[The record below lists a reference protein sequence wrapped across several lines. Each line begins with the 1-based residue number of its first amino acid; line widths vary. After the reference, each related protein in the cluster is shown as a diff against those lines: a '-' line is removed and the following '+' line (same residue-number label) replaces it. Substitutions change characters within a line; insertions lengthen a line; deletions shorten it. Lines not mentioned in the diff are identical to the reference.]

1 MVIYYLESSLN
12 LGGQE
17 VKTLAEADALGKRG
31 HSVTIVAQ
39 SDSKI
44 LRRAKEIGLRHRFLE
59 MPNSLWPPALWR
71 LKRWIHQDRVDILHA
86 HSGKDA
92 WIAGI
97 AGRMP
102 GRRPAIFR
110 TRHITNPIK
119 HRAAYRWLPDYLV
132 VITRAMAERFVNEH
146 GVDRTKVVLLP
157 PAVNLRRFDSLPDRK
172 SARRKL
178 NLPENVFLIGM
189 VAEFRGEKDHP
200 TLIRAFKRVCAQV
213 PDARLLLIGE
223 EGTKGERIRNLVK
236 NEGLNG
242 AVEFLGFR
250 NDVPLLIRALDVCV
264 LTSTRE
270 PFGLVLLEAM
280 AAGTPVISSKVE
292 GPLEI
297 VEDGKTGFLFDPG
310 NDEQLAQLLIQ
321 LHRNPMLEMVSGASK
336 WVRENHDF
344 DKSIDRLEEV
354 YRHAKTQEE
363 GSHAKTQRR

>member
-12 LGGQE
+12 FGGQE
-17 VKTLAEADALGKRG
+17 VKTVAEAAALVKRG

-39 SDSKI
+39 ADSKI
-44 LRRAKEIGLRHRFLE
+44 LRQAKEVGLRHRSLE

-102 GRRPAIFR
+102 GRRPAILR

-132 VITRAMAERFVNEH
+132 VITSAMAERFVNEH
-146 GVDRTKVVLLP
+146 GVSRNKVVLLP
-157 PAVNLRRFDSLPDRK
+157 PAVNVQRFDSLPDRK
-172 SARRKL
+172 TIRHELK
-178 NLPENVFLIGM
+178 LPENAFLIGM

-200 TLIRAFKRVCAQV
+200 TLIRAFRRVYDQIPV
-213 PDARLLLIGE
+213 ARLLLVGE
-223 EGTKGERIRNLVK
+223 EGKKGERIRDLVK
-236 NEGLNG
+236 TEGLTG
-242 AVEFLGFR
+242 VVDFLGFR
-250 NDVPLLIRALDVCV
+250 NDVPSLIKALDVFV
-264 LTSTRE
+264 LTSKRE

-280 AAGTPVISSKVE
+280 AAGTPVIATKVE

-297 VEDGKTGFLFDPG
+297 VEDGKTGLLFEPG
-310 NDEQLAQLLIQ
+310 NDAQLAQLLIQ
-321 LHRNPMLEMVSGASK
+321 LHRNPAPQIVLNASK
-336 WVRENHDF
+336 WVRQNHDF
-344 DKSIDRLEEV
+344 NKSIDRLEEI
-354 YRHAKTQEE
+354 YRA
-363 GSHAKTQRR
+363 ARAR